1 MKSQSSIRVVFVALI
16 GNMIIAISKFV
27 VFIFS
32 GSIAILSESIHS
44 FADTGNQVLLLI
56 GTKRAKK
63 PADEKHA
70 FGYGKE
76 EYFWAFMVALLLF
89 FMGGIFSIY
98 EGIHKIIHPEP
109 IKNYL
114 LILGLLVFA
123 IIIESLSFYTAYAA
137 VRKRSPKKI
146 MSYLKSTTDTNLI
159 VIYMEDFAALLSLTV
174 ALIGVTLAYF
184 VAPVFDGIASVMIG
198 AILAYVAYF
207 LSAELRDLLIGEGL
221 ERKTVQEIRKLV
233 KSDPVVVH
241 LNNIR
246 TMNIGSNKALV
257 VISVDLDDSVKVHDV
272 ETHFHKLRATIKKAH
287 PNICYLYI
295 DVREI

>member
-16 GNMIIAISKFV
+16 GNIIIAVAKFL

-32 GSIAILSESIHS
+32 GSIAILSEAIHS
-44 FADTGNQVLLLI
+44 FADTGNQILLLI

-89 FMGGIFSIY
+89 FMGGIFSVY

-114 LILGLLVFA
+114 LILVMLIFA
-123 IIIESLSFYTAYAA
+123 IIIESLSFYTAYSA
-137 VRKRSPKKI
+137 VRKRSPKI

-174 ALIGVTLAYF
+174 ALVGVTLAYF
-184 VAPVFDGIASVMIG
+184 VAPVFDGIASVAIG
-198 AILAYVAYF
+198 AILTYVAYF
-207 LSAELRDLLIGEGL
+207 LSSELRDLLIGEGI
-221 ERKTVQEIRKLV
+221 ERKTIHEIRKLV
-233 KSDPVVVH
+233 ISDPVVKH
-241 LNNIR
+241 IYNIR
-246 TMNIGSNKALV
+246 TMNIGNNKALV
-257 VISVDLDDSVKVHDV
+257 IISVDLFDSVKVHEV
-272 ETHFHKLRATIKKAH
+272 ETHFNKLRETIKKAH
-287 PNICYLYI
+287 PNICYMYI

>member
-16 GNMIIAISKFV
+16 GNIIIAVAKFV

-32 GSIAILSESIHS
+32 GSIAILSEAIHS
-44 FADTGNQVLLLI
+44 FADTGNQILLLI

-89 FMGGIFSIY
+89 FMGGIFSVY

-109 IKNYL
+109 IRNYL
-114 LILGLLVFA
+114 LLLGMLIFA
-123 IIIESLSFYTAYAA
+123 IIIESLSFYTAYSA

-159 VIYMEDFAALLSLTV
+159 VIYMEDFAALLSLSV

-184 VAPVFDGIASVMIG
+184 IAPVFDGIASVAIG
-198 AILAYVAYF
+198 VILTFVAYF
-207 LSAELRDLLIGEGL
+207 LSSELRDLLIGEGI
-221 ERKTVQEIRKLV
+221 ERKTIQAIRKLV
-233 KSDPVVVH
+233 KSDSVVKH
-241 LNNIR
+241 IYNIR
-246 TMNIGSNKALV
+246 TMNIGNNKALV
-257 VISVDLDDSVKVHDV
+257 IISVDLDDSVKVHEV
-272 ETHFHKLRATIKKAH
+272 ETHFNKLRETIKKAH